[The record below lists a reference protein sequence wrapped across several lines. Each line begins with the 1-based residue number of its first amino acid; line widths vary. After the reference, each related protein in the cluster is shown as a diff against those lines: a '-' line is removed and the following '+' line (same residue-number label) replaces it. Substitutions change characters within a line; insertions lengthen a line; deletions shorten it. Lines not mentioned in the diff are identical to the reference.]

1 MTTRINASETYSNQ
15 QEVHSLEESLAILES
30 YKDNLTETQYRNIYS
45 NICNF
50 AIEDMFANQQ
60 DIIELIQIEK
70 GEKTAD
76 EIIAQHK
83 RQWGLL

>member
-1 MTTRINASETYSNQ
+1 MKAQVNVLATNNYPEA
-15 QEVHSLEESLAILES
+15 HSLEESLAILES
-30 YKDNLTETQYRNIYS
+30 YRNNLTETQYKSIRS

-83 RQWGLL
+83 SQWGLL